1 MPVIQGRTREQLR
14 VDVGYNLGHPFVTIE
29 ADATGISTTFISD
42 DIPLGSNGEHRGK
55 WLVFTSGTNDGSVRK
70 VTGSAVTDG
79 QTTLIFHPAASAA
92 TADGHTAELW
102 NEDHDPAS
110 IHNFINQAIKN
121 ATGSVY
127 DPVTDI
133 SLHADGKTTRFD
145 IPTGF
150 AMLQKVEFAAYATS
164 EIIHDMNST
173 FTESTDADIEQAVD
187 DEDYKRGGNA
197 LKLTIAGTVS
207 NADFISDAISSIDLS
222 GYTHLEGWV
231 KATSA
236 IAAADFNICLD
247 NATCTCD
254 GNDKETL
261 PVPAVSADTWTFF
274 RIELANPESDTAI
287 ISVGIEYNAN
297 AGANTVWFD
306 ELRATNNDQVDW
318 REIPR
323 HLWGIDKPNRD
334 LILKPGGVNL
344 AEYALLKLTGGDE
357 PALLTTD
364 SGATEIDDSYIVQFA
379 TGMELMHESGSTTT
393 DTTEKFRRGQI
404 FMKMAERSLAG
415 FPMLVNV
422 RTVD

>member
-1 MPVIQGRTREQLR
+1 M
-14 VDVGYNLGHPFVTIE
+14 
-29 ADATGISTTFISD
+29 
-42 DIPLGSNGEHRGK
+42 
-55 WLVFTSGTNDGSVRK
+55 
-70 VTGSAVTDG
+70 
-79 QTTLIFHPAASAA
+79 
-92 TADGHTAELW
+92 
-102 NEDHDPAS
+102 
-110 IHNFINQAIKN
+110 
-121 ATGSVY
+121 
-127 DPVTDI
+127 
-133 SLHADGKTTRFD
+133 
-145 IPTGF
+145 
-150 AMLQKVEFAAYATS
+150 
-164 EIIHDMNST
+164 
-173 FTESTDADIEQAVD
+173 
-187 DEDYKRGGNA
+187 
-197 LKLTIAGTVS
+197 
-207 NADFISDAISSIDLS
+207 
-222 GYTHLEGWV
+222 
-231 KATSA
+231 
-236 IAAADFNICLD
+236 
-247 NATCTCD
+247 
-254 GNDKETL
+254 
-261 PVPAVSADTWTFF
+261 
-274 RIELANPESDTAI
+274 
-287 ISVGIEYNAN
+287 GIEYNAN